1 MADLQDKKQLNKRIQ
16 QIEAREAKKAE
27 KKIALR
33 EKRFARML
41 DSQMTMLESFYN
53 TTNKS
58 AQGMLRD
65 SMDNQQAILED
76 SLADMKREFTLYA
89 KYMDNSNRKYYKGMI
104 QVADESLQTMKDTVS
119 KRFGEISDEF
129 DEEMIGM
136 TNSFTDRI
144 KRFSKGV
151 RDAAVALELTDM
163 ADSVKSSL

>member
-89 KYMDNSNRKYYKGMI
+89 
-104 QVADESLQTMKDTVS
+104 Q
-119 KRFGEISDEF
+119 
-129 DEEMIGM
+129 
-136 TNSFTDRI
+136 
-144 KRFSKGV
+144 
-151 RDAAVALELTDM
+151 
-163 ADSVKSSL
+163 